1 MVFLSYKNNNK
12 LTKHLHSL
20 YSSVLFLSSI
30 PLLDNFDMKLKT
42 ITLCILLST
51 SANAG
56 AYAQSNAKAEN
67 TTQQNTA
74 QSKLNSSQQQ
84 NFKASADIIRNTY
97 ENQLYTLPAFKE
109 GHYGVRMFRQT
120 QDEKYAAAVWS
131 DMARVASKLSRLS
144 NEVYTQEQIVLY
156 SEKRIASYVDEED
169 ERSVRRYNITKHM
182 PEYLFL
188 GVDLL
193 GSMARANEYGLEHKN
208 DAKLRE
214 VIRRYDFSKYA
225 TNEEMVKAW
234 AAQLANQVYW
244 LRQLGEQDVVDEFVE
259 TFKSAYPDD
268 QDKKLSTQ
276 QFGNKIYGMTHIIF
290 GDSEYYQHQ
299 VSEKEHQWI
308 YDYFRENIDTIL
320 LRAKEDVIA
329 EVGLTFL
336 LAGLEDDPVVE
347 KTRLAIQASIDK
359 QQGMIPS
366 ITGDFDLEYGEHRNV
381 LAIMLLDW
389 QQVNEA
395 PTFQK
400 HPEVFKSLPYGL
412 VENKPH

>member
-1 MVFLSYKNNNK
+1 
-12 LTKHLHSL
+12 
-20 YSSVLFLSSI
+20 
-30 PLLDNFDMKLKT
+30 MKLKT
-42 ITLCILLST
+42 LTLCTLLST
-51 SANAG
+51 SVAIAFHAQASSETNEAVDVQENHNATSVPVV
-56 AYAQSNAKAEN
+56 QSQAESLYS
-67 TTQQNTA
+67 QE
-74 QSKLNSSQQQ
+74 QS
-84 NFKASADIIRNTY
+84 FKQSADLIRHTY
-97 ENQLYTLPAFKE
+97 ESQLYTLPAFKE
-109 GHYGVRMFRQT
+109 GHYGLRMYRQT
-120 QDEKYAAAVWS
+120 LDDKYAAAVWS

-144 NEVYTQEQIVLY
+144 NDVHTMEQIVLY
-156 SEKRIASYVDEED
+156 SEKRVASYVGDDD

-182 PEYLFL
+182 PEYLYL

-214 VIRRYDFSKYA
+214 IIRRYDFSRYV
-225 TNEEMVKAW
+225 TNEDMVKAW

-259 TFKSAYPDD
+259 TFKKAYPDD
-268 QDKKLSTQ
+268 KDKKLSSQ
-276 QFGNKIYGMTHIIF
+276 QFGNKIYGMTHVIF

-299 VSEKEHQWI
+299 VSEQEHQWI

-347 KTRLAIQASIDK
+347 KTRLAIQSSIDK
-359 QQGMIPS
+359 KRGMIPS

-395 PTFQK
+395 PTFK
-400 HPEVFKSLPYGL
+400 GNPKVFKTIPYGL
-412 VENKPH
+412 VENK

>member
-1 MVFLSYKNNNK
+1 
-12 LTKHLHSL
+12 
-20 YSSVLFLSSI
+20 
-30 PLLDNFDMKLKT
+30 MKLKT
-42 ITLCILLST
+42 ITLCTLLSASIT
-51 SANAG
+51 VAVHAQENAL
-56 AYAQSNAKAEN
+56 ATNVSSIQSQAD
-67 TTQQNTA
+67 
-74 QSKLNSSQQQ
+74 SLNSQEQS
-84 NFKASADIIRNTY
+84 FKQSADLIRATY
-97 ENQLYTLPAFKE
+97 ESQLYTLPAFKE
-109 GHYGVRMFRQT
+109 GHYGLRMYRQT
-120 QDEKYAAAVWS
+120 LDDKYSAAVWS
-131 DMARVASKLSRLS
+131 DMARVASKLNTLS
-144 NEVYTQEQIVLY
+144 NDVQTMEQIVLY
-156 SEKRIASYVDEED
+156 SEKRVASYVGDSD

-182 PEYLFL
+182 PEYLYL

-214 VIRRYDFSKYA
+214 IIRRYDFSRYV
-225 TNEEMVKAW
+225 TNEDMVKAW

-244 LRQLGEQDVVDEFVE
+244 LRQLGEQDVVDEFVD
-259 TFKSAYPDD
+259 TFKKAYPDD
-268 QDKKLSTQ
+268 KDKKLSSQ
-276 QFGNKIYGMTHIIF
+276 QYGNKIYGMTHVIF

-299 VSEKEHQWI
+299 VSEQDHQWI

-347 KTRLAIQASIDK
+347 KTRLAIQASIDEK
-359 QQGMIPS
+359 YGMIPS

-395 PTFQK
+395 PTLK
-400 HPEVFKSLPYGL
+400 GNPKVFTTIPYGL
-412 VENKPH
+412 IENQPLSQ

>member
-1 MVFLSYKNNNK
+1 MLFYTYDQSAWY
-12 LTKHLHSL
+12 LT
-20 YSSVLFLSSI
+20 
-30 PLLDNFDMKLKT
+30 NMKLKT
-42 ITLCILLST
+42 LTLCTLLSASATVAVHAQAT
-51 SANAG
+51 SDTQTAFD
-56 AYAQSNAKAEN
+56 
-67 TTQQNTA
+67 TQQTVNIQENKQATSVPSV
-74 QSKLNSSQQQ
+74 QSQADDLYSQEQS
-84 NFKASADIIRNTY
+84 FKQSADLIRTTY
-97 ENQLYTLPAFKE
+97 ESQLYTLAAFKE
-109 GHYGVRMFRQT
+109 GHYGLRMYRQT
-120 QDEKYAAAVWS
+120 LDDKYSAAVWS
-131 DMARVASKLSRLS
+131 DMARVASKLSGLS
-144 NEVYTQEQIVLY
+144 NDVQTMEQIVLY
-156 SEKRIASYVDEED
+156 SEKRVASYVGDND

-182 PEYLFL
+182 PEYLYL

-214 VIRRYDFSKYA
+214 IIRRYDFSRYV
-225 TNEEMVKAW
+225 TNEDMVKAW

-259 TFKSAYPDD
+259 TFKKAYPDS
-268 QDKKLSTQ
+268 QDRKLSSQ
-276 QFGNKIYGMTHIIF
+276 QYGNKIYGMTHVIF

-299 VSEKEHQWI
+299 VSEQEHQWI

-359 QQGMIPS
+359 EHGMIPS

-395 PTFQK
+395 PTLK
-400 HPEVFKSLPYGL
+400 GNPKVFTTIPYGL
-412 VENKPH
+412 VENQPLSK

>member
-1 MVFLSYKNNNK
+1 MLFYTYDQSAWY
-12 LTKHLHSL
+12 LT
-20 YSSVLFLSSI
+20 
-30 PLLDNFDMKLKT
+30 NMKLKT
-42 ITLCILLST
+42 LTLCTLLSASATVAVHAQAT
-51 SANAG
+51 SDTQTAFD
-56 AYAQSNAKAEN
+56 
-67 TTQQNTA
+67 TQQTVNIQENKQATSVPSV
-74 QSKLNSSQQQ
+74 QSQADDLNSQEQS
-84 NFKASADIIRNTY
+84 FKQSADLIRTTY
-97 ENQLYTLPAFKE
+97 ESQLYTLAAFKE
-109 GHYGVRMFRQT
+109 GHYGLRMYRQT
-120 QDEKYAAAVWS
+120 LDDKYSAAVWS
-131 DMARVASKLSRLS
+131 DMARVASKLSGLS
-144 NEVYTQEQIVLY
+144 NDVQTMEQIVLY
-156 SEKRIASYVDEED
+156 SEKRVASYVGDND

-182 PEYLFL
+182 PEYLYL

-214 VIRRYDFSKYA
+214 IIRRYDFSRYV
-225 TNEEMVKAW
+225 TNEDMVKAW

-259 TFKSAYPDD
+259 TFKKAYPDS
-268 QDKKLSTQ
+268 QDRKLSSQ
-276 QFGNKIYGMTHIIF
+276 QYGNKIYGMTHVIF

-299 VSEKEHQWI
+299 VSEQEHQWI

-359 QQGMIPS
+359 EHGMIPS

-395 PTFQK
+395 PTLK
-400 HPEVFKSLPYGL
+400 GNPKVFTTIPYGL
-412 VENKPH
+412 IENQPLSK

>member
-1 MVFLSYKNNNK
+1 
-12 LTKHLHSL
+12 
-20 YSSVLFLSSI
+20 
-30 PLLDNFDMKLKT
+30 MKLKT
-42 ITLCILLST
+42 LTLCTLLST
-51 SANAG
+51 SVAIAFHAQASSETNGAVDVQENHNATSVP
-56 AYAQSNAKAEN
+56 AVQSQAESLYS
-67 TTQQNTA
+67 QE
-74 QSKLNSSQQQ
+74 QS
-84 NFKASADIIRNTY
+84 FKQSADLIRQTY
-97 ENQLYTLPAFKE
+97 ESQLYTLPAFKE
-109 GHYGVRMFRQT
+109 GHYGLRMYRQT
-120 QDEKYAAAVWS
+120 LDDKYAAAVWS
-131 DMARVASKLSRLS
+131 DMARVASKLSSLS
-144 NEVYTQEQIVLY
+144 NDVHTMEQIVLY
-156 SEKRIASYVDEED
+156 SEKRVASYVGDDD

-182 PEYLFL
+182 PEYLYL

-214 VIRRYDFSKYA
+214 IIRRYDFSRYV
-225 TNEEMVKAW
+225 TNEDMVKAW

-259 TFKSAYPDD
+259 TFKKAYPDD
-268 QDKKLSTQ
+268 KDKKLSSQ
-276 QFGNKIYGMTHIIF
+276 QFGNKIYGMTHVIF

-299 VSEKEHQWI
+299 VSEQEHQWI

-347 KTRLAIQASIDK
+347 KTRLAIQSSIDK
-359 QQGMIPS
+359 KRGMIPS

-395 PTFQK
+395 PTFK
-400 HPEVFKSLPYGL
+400 GNPKVFKTIPYGL
-412 VENKPH
+412 VENQ

>member
-1 MVFLSYKNNNK
+1 
-12 LTKHLHSL
+12 
-20 YSSVLFLSSI
+20 
-30 PLLDNFDMKLKT
+30 MKLKT
-42 ITLCILLST
+42 LTLCTLLSISVAVAVHAQAT
-51 SANAG
+51 SDTLTAFD
-56 AYAQSNAKAEN
+56 
-67 TTQQNTA
+67 TQQTVTIQEPVNIQATIVPNV
-74 QSKLNSSQQQ
+74 QSQAGVLDSQEQS
-84 NFKASADIIRNTY
+84 FKQSADLIRTTY
-97 ENQLYTLPAFKE
+97 ESQLYTLPAFKE
-109 GHYGVRMFRQT
+109 GHYGLRMYRQT
-120 QDEKYAAAVWS
+120 LDDKYSAAVWS

-144 NEVYTQEQIVLY
+144 NDVHTMEQIVLY
-156 SEKRIASYVDEED
+156 SEKRVASYVGDSD

-182 PEYLFL
+182 PEYLYL

-214 VIRRYDFSKYA
+214 IIRRYDFSRYV
-225 TNEEMVKAW
+225 TNEDMVKAW

-244 LRQLGEQDVVDEFVE
+244 LRQLGEQDVVDEFVD
-259 TFKSAYPDD
+259 TFKKAYPDD
-268 QDKKLSTQ
+268 KDKKLSSQ
-276 QFGNKIYGMTHIIF
+276 QYGNKIYGMTHVIF

-299 VSEKEHQWI
+299 VSEQEHQWI

-336 LAGLEDDPVVE
+336 LAGLESDPVVE

-359 QQGMIPS
+359 TKGMIPS
-366 ITGDFDLEYGEHRNV
+366 VTGDFDLKYGEHRNV

-395 PTFQK
+395 PTYEGNPK
-400 HPEVFKSLPYGL
+400 VFTNIPYGL
-412 VENKPH
+412 VENQPLKH

>member
-1 MVFLSYKNNNK
+1 MLFYTYDQSAWY
-12 LTKHLHSL
+12 LT
-20 YSSVLFLSSI
+20 
-30 PLLDNFDMKLKT
+30 NMKLKT
-42 ITLCILLST
+42 LTLCTLLSASATVAVHAQAT
-51 SANAG
+51 SDTQTAFD
-56 AYAQSNAKAEN
+56 
-67 TTQQNTA
+67 TQQTVNIQENKQATSVPSV
-74 QSKLNSSQQQ
+74 QSQADDLNSQEQS
-84 NFKASADIIRNTY
+84 FKQSADLIRTTY
-97 ENQLYTLPAFKE
+97 ESQLYTLAAFKE
-109 GHYGVRMFRQT
+109 GHYGLRMYRQT
-120 QDEKYAAAVWS
+120 LDDKYSAAVWS
-131 DMARVASKLSRLS
+131 DMARVASKLSGLS
-144 NEVYTQEQIVLY
+144 NDVQTMEQIVLY
-156 SEKRIASYVDEED
+156 SEKRVASYVGDND

-182 PEYLFL
+182 PEYLYL

-214 VIRRYDFSKYA
+214 IIRRYDFSRYV
-225 TNEEMVKAW
+225 TNEDMVKAW

-259 TFKSAYPDD
+259 TFKKAYPDS
-268 QDKKLSTQ
+268 QDRKLSSQ
-276 QFGNKIYGMTHIIF
+276 QYGNKIYGMTHVIF

-299 VSEKEHQWI
+299 VSEQEHQWI

-359 QQGMIPS
+359 DHGMIPS

-395 PTFQK
+395 PTLK
-400 HPEVFKSLPYGL
+400 GNPKVFTTIPYGL
-412 VENKPH
+412 IENQPLSK

>member
-1 MVFLSYKNNNK
+1 
-12 LTKHLHSL
+12 
-20 YSSVLFLSSI
+20 
-30 PLLDNFDMKLKT
+30 MKLKT
-42 ITLCILLST
+42 LTLCTLLST
-51 SANAG
+51 SVAIAFHAQASSETNAAVDG
-56 AYAQSNAKAEN
+56 QDSHSATNVPTVQSHAESLYS
-67 TTQQNTA
+67 QE
-74 QSKLNSSQQQ
+74 QS
-84 NFKASADIIRNTY
+84 FKQSADLIRHTY
-97 ENQLYTLPAFKE
+97 ESQLYTLPAFKE
-109 GHYGVRMFRQT
+109 GHYGLRMYRQT
-120 QDEKYAAAVWS
+120 LDDKYAAAVWS
-131 DMARVASKLSRLS
+131 DMARVASKLSSLS
-144 NEVYTQEQIVLY
+144 NDVHTMDQIVLY
-156 SEKRIASYVDEED
+156 SEKRVASYVGDDD

-182 PEYLFL
+182 PEYLYL
-188 GVDLL
+188 GVELL

-214 VIRRYDFSKYA
+214 IIRRYDFSRYV
-225 TNEEMVKAW
+225 TNEDMVKAW

-259 TFKSAYPDD
+259 TFKKAYPDD
-268 QDKKLSTQ
+268 KDKKLSSQ
-276 QFGNKIYGMTHIIF
+276 QFGNKIYGMTHVIF

-299 VSEKEHQWI
+299 VSEQEHQWI

-347 KTRLAIQASIDK
+347 KTRLAIQSSIDK
-359 QQGMIPS
+359 KRGMIPS

-395 PTFQK
+395 PTFK
-400 HPEVFKSLPYGL
+400 GNPKVFKTIPYGL
-412 VENKPH
+412 VENK

>member
-1 MVFLSYKNNNK
+1 
-12 LTKHLHSL
+12 
-20 YSSVLFLSSI
+20 
-30 PLLDNFDMKLKT
+30 MKLKT
-42 ITLCILLST
+42 LTLCTLLSISVAVAVHAQAT
-51 SANAG
+51 SDTLTAFD
-56 AYAQSNAKAEN
+56 
-67 TTQQNTA
+67 TQQTVTIQEPVNIQATIVPNV
-74 QSKLNSSQQQ
+74 QSQAGILDSQEQS
-84 NFKASADIIRNTY
+84 FKQSADLIRTTY
-97 ENQLYTLPAFKE
+97 ESQLYTLPAFKE
-109 GHYGVRMFRQT
+109 GHYGLRMYRQT
-120 QDEKYAAAVWS
+120 LDDKYSAAVWS

-144 NEVYTQEQIVLY
+144 NDVHTMEQIVLY
-156 SEKRIASYVDEED
+156 SEKRVASYVGDSD

-182 PEYLFL
+182 PEYLYL

-214 VIRRYDFSKYA
+214 IIRRYDFSRYV
-225 TNEEMVKAW
+225 TNEDMVKAW

-244 LRQLGEQDVVDEFVE
+244 LRQLGEQDVVDEFVD
-259 TFKSAYPDD
+259 TFKKAYPDD
-268 QDKKLSTQ
+268 KDKKLSSQ
-276 QFGNKIYGMTHIIF
+276 QYGNKIYGMTHVIF

-299 VSEKEHQWI
+299 VSEQEHQWI

-336 LAGLEDDPVVE
+336 LAGLENDPVVE

-359 QQGMIPS
+359 TKGMIPS
-366 ITGDFDLEYGEHRNV
+366 VTGDFDLKYGEHRNV

-395 PTFQK
+395 PTYEGNPK
-400 HPEVFKSLPYGL
+400 VFTNIPYGL
-412 VENKPH
+412 VENQPLKH

>member
-1 MVFLSYKNNNK
+1 
-12 LTKHLHSL
+12 
-20 YSSVLFLSSI
+20 
-30 PLLDNFDMKLKT
+30 MKLKT
-42 ITLCILLST
+42 LTLCTLLST
-51 SANAG
+51 SVAIAFHAQASSETNEAVDVQENHNATSVP
-56 AYAQSNAKAEN
+56 AVQSQAESLYS
-67 TTQQNTA
+67 QE
-74 QSKLNSSQQQ
+74 QS
-84 NFKASADIIRNTY
+84 FKQSADLIRQTY
-97 ENQLYTLPAFKE
+97 ESQLYTLPAFKE
-109 GHYGVRMFRQT
+109 GHYGLRMYRQT
-120 QDEKYAAAVWS
+120 LDDKYAAAVWS
-131 DMARVASKLSRLS
+131 DMARVASKLSSLS
-144 NEVYTQEQIVLY
+144 NDVHTMEQIVLY
-156 SEKRIASYVDEED
+156 SEKRVASYVGDDD

-182 PEYLFL
+182 PEYLYL

-214 VIRRYDFSKYA
+214 IIRRYDFSRYV
-225 TNEEMVKAW
+225 TNEDMVKAW

-259 TFKSAYPDD
+259 TFKKAYPDD
-268 QDKKLSTQ
+268 KDKKLSSQ
-276 QFGNKIYGMTHIIF
+276 QFGNKIYGMTHVIF

-299 VSEKEHQWI
+299 VSEQEHQWI

-347 KTRLAIQASIDK
+347 KTRLAIQSSIDK
-359 QQGMIPS
+359 KRGMIPS

-395 PTFQK
+395 PTFK
-400 HPEVFKSLPYGL
+400 GNPKVFKTIPYGL
-412 VENKPH
+412 VENK

>member
-1 MVFLSYKNNNK
+1 
-12 LTKHLHSL
+12 
-20 YSSVLFLSSI
+20 
-30 PLLDNFDMKLKT
+30 MKLKT
-42 ITLCILLST
+42 LTLCTLLSISVAVAVHAQAT
-51 SANAG
+51 SDTLTAFD
-56 AYAQSNAKAEN
+56 
-67 TTQQNTA
+67 TQQTVTIQEPVNIQATIVPNV
-74 QSKLNSSQQQ
+74 QSQAGVLDSQEQS
-84 NFKASADIIRNTY
+84 FKQSADLIRTTY
-97 ENQLYTLPAFKE
+97 ESQLYTLPAFKE
-109 GHYGVRMFRQT
+109 GHYGLRMYRQT
-120 QDEKYAAAVWS
+120 LDDKYSAAVWS

-144 NEVYTQEQIVLY
+144 NDVHTMEQIVLY
-156 SEKRIASYVDEED
+156 SEKRVASYVGDSD

-182 PEYLFL
+182 PEYLYL

-214 VIRRYDFSKYA
+214 IIRRYDFSRYV
-225 TNEEMVKAW
+225 TNEDMVKAW

-244 LRQLGEQDVVDEFVE
+244 LRQLGEQDVVDEFVD
-259 TFKSAYPDD
+259 TFKKAYPDD
-268 QDKKLSTQ
+268 KDKKLSSQ
-276 QFGNKIYGMTHIIF
+276 QYGNKIYGMTHVIF

-299 VSEKEHQWI
+299 VSEQEHQWI

-336 LAGLEDDPVVE
+336 LAGLENDPVVE

-359 QQGMIPS
+359 TKGMIPS
-366 ITGDFDLEYGEHRNV
+366 VTGDFDLKYGEHRNV

-395 PTFQK
+395 PTYEGNPK
-400 HPEVFKSLPYGL
+400 VFTNIPYGL
-412 VENKPH
+412 LKNQPLKH

>member
-1 MVFLSYKNNNK
+1 
-12 LTKHLHSL
+12 
-20 YSSVLFLSSI
+20 
-30 PLLDNFDMKLKT
+30 MKLKT
-42 ITLCILLST
+42 LTLCTLLSASATVAVHAQAT
-51 SANAG
+51 SDTQTAFD
-56 AYAQSNAKAEN
+56 
-67 TTQQNTA
+67 TQQTVNIQENKQATSVPSV
-74 QSKLNSSQQQ
+74 QSQADDLDSQEQS
-84 NFKASADIIRNTY
+84 FKQSADLIRTTY
-97 ENQLYTLPAFKE
+97 ESQLYTLAAFKE
-109 GHYGVRMFRQT
+109 GHYGLRMYRQT
-120 QDEKYAAAVWS
+120 LDDKYSAAVWS
-131 DMARVASKLSRLS
+131 DMARVASKLSGLS
-144 NEVYTQEQIVLY
+144 NNVQTMEQIVLY
-156 SEKRIASYVDEED
+156 SEKRVASYVGDND

-182 PEYLFL
+182 PEYLYL

-214 VIRRYDFSKYA
+214 IIRRYDFSRYV
-225 TNEEMVKAW
+225 TNEDMVKAW

-259 TFKSAYPDD
+259 TFKKAYPDS
-268 QDKKLSTQ
+268 QDRKLSSQ
-276 QFGNKIYGMTHIIF
+276 QYGNKIYGMTHVIF

-299 VSEKEHQWI
+299 VSEQEHQWI

-359 QQGMIPS
+359 EHGMIPS

-395 PTFQK
+395 PTLK
-400 HPEVFKSLPYGL
+400 GNPKVFTTIPYGL
-412 VENKPH
+412 IENQPLSK

>member
-1 MVFLSYKNNNK
+1 MLFYTYDQSAWY
-12 LTKHLHSL
+12 LT
-20 YSSVLFLSSI
+20 
-30 PLLDNFDMKLKT
+30 NMKLKT
-42 ITLCILLST
+42 LALCTLLSASATVAVHAQTT
-51 SANAG
+51 SDTQTAFD
-56 AYAQSNAKAEN
+56 
-67 TTQQNTA
+67 TQQTVNIQENKQATSVPSV
-74 QSKLNSSQQQ
+74 QSQADDLYSQEQS
-84 NFKASADIIRNTY
+84 FKQSADLIRTTY
-97 ENQLYTLPAFKE
+97 ESQLYTLPAFKE
-109 GHYGVRMFRQT
+109 GHYGLRMYRQT
-120 QDEKYAAAVWS
+120 LDDKYSAAVWS
-131 DMARVASKLSRLS
+131 DMARVASKLSGLS
-144 NEVYTQEQIVLY
+144 NDVQTMEQIVLY
-156 SEKRIASYVDEED
+156 SEKRVASYVGDND

-182 PEYLFL
+182 PEYLYL

-214 VIRRYDFSKYA
+214 IIRRYDFSRYV
-225 TNEEMVKAW
+225 TNEDMVKAW

-259 TFKSAYPDD
+259 TFKKAYPDS
-268 QDKKLSTQ
+268 QDRKLSSQ
-276 QFGNKIYGMTHIIF
+276 QYGNKIYGMTHVIF

-299 VSEKEHQWI
+299 VSEQEHQWI

-359 QQGMIPS
+359 EHGMIPS

-395 PTFQK
+395 PTLK
-400 HPEVFKSLPYGL
+400 GNPKVFTTIPYGL
-412 VENKPH
+412 VENQPLSK

>member
-1 MVFLSYKNNNK
+1 
-12 LTKHLHSL
+12 
-20 YSSVLFLSSI
+20 
-30 PLLDNFDMKLKT
+30 MKLKT
-42 ITLCILLST
+42 LTLCTLLSASATVAVHAQAT
-51 SANAG
+51 SDTQTAFD
-56 AYAQSNAKAEN
+56 
-67 TTQQNTA
+67 TQQTVNIQENKQATSVPSV
-74 QSKLNSSQQQ
+74 QSQTDDLNSQEQS
-84 NFKASADIIRNTY
+84 FKQSADLIRTTY
-97 ENQLYTLPAFKE
+97 ESQLYTLAAFKE
-109 GHYGVRMFRQT
+109 GHYGLRMYRQT
-120 QDEKYAAAVWS
+120 LDDKYSAAVWS
-131 DMARVASKLSRLS
+131 DMARVASKLSGLS
-144 NEVYTQEQIVLY
+144 NDVQTMEQIVLY
-156 SEKRIASYVDEED
+156 SEKRVASYVGDND

-182 PEYLFL
+182 PEYLYL

-214 VIRRYDFSKYA
+214 IIRRYDFSRYV
-225 TNEEMVKAW
+225 TNEDMVKAW

-259 TFKSAYPDD
+259 TFKNAYPDS
-268 QDKKLSTQ
+268 QDRKLSSQ
-276 QFGNKIYGMTHIIF
+276 QYGNKIYGMTHVIF

-299 VSEKEHQWI
+299 VSEQEHQWI

-359 QQGMIPS
+359 DHGMIPS

-395 PTFQK
+395 PTLK
-400 HPEVFKSLPYGL
+400 GNPKVFTTIPYGL
-412 VENKPH
+412 IENQPLSK

>member
-1 MVFLSYKNNNK
+1 
-12 LTKHLHSL
+12 
-20 YSSVLFLSSI
+20 
-30 PLLDNFDMKLKT
+30 MKLKT
-42 ITLCILLST
+42 LTLCTLLSASVAVAVHAQAT
-51 SANAG
+51 SDAQTAFDTQQPANIQENKQATSVPNVPSPADSLNSQEQSFKQSAN
-56 AYAQSNAKAEN
+56 
-67 TTQQNTA
+67 
-74 QSKLNSSQQQ
+74 L
-84 NFKASADIIRNTY
+84 IRTTY
-97 ENQLYTLPAFKE
+97 ESQLYTLPAFKE
-109 GHYGVRMFRQT
+109 GHYGLRMYRQT
-120 QDEKYAAAVWS
+120 LDDKYSAAVWS
-131 DMARVASKLSRLS
+131 DMARVSSKLSRLS
-144 NEVYTQEQIVLY
+144 NDVQTMEQIVLY
-156 SEKRIASYVDEED
+156 SEKRVASYVGDDD

-182 PEYLFL
+182 PEYLYL

-214 VIRRYDFSKYA
+214 IIRRYDFSRYV
-225 TNEEMVKAW
+225 TNEDMIKAW

-244 LRQLGEQDVVDEFVE
+244 LRQLGEQDVVDEFVD
-259 TFKSAYPDD
+259 TFKKAYPDNK
-268 QDKKLSTQ
+268 DKKLSSQ
-276 QFGNKIYGMTHIIF
+276 QYGNKIYGMTHVIF

-299 VSEKEHQWI
+299 VSEQEHQWI

-347 KTRLAIQASIDK
+347 KTRLAIQASIDEK
-359 QQGMIPS
+359 YGMIPS

-395 PTFQK
+395 PTLK
-400 HPEVFKSLPYGL
+400 GNPKVFTTIPYGL
-412 VENKPH
+412 IENQPLSN

>member
-1 MVFLSYKNNNK
+1 
-12 LTKHLHSL
+12 
-20 YSSVLFLSSI
+20 
-30 PLLDNFDMKLKT
+30 MKLKT
-42 ITLCILLST
+42 ITLGVLLST
-51 SANAG
+51 SVVTG
-56 AYAQSNAKAEN
+56 CFAQQS
-67 TTQQNTA
+67 TTNKTVAPQTA
-74 QSKLNSSQQQ
+74 QSPQLQNTQQQ
-84 NFKASADIIRNTY
+84 SFKASADIIRNTY
-97 ENQLYTLPAFKE
+97 ESQLYTLPAFKE

-144 NEVYTQEQIVLY
+144 NDVYTQEQIVLY
-156 SEKRIASYVDEED
+156 SEKRIASYVDEDD

-193 GSMARANEYGLEHKN
+193 GSMARANEYGLEHQN
-208 DAKLRE
+208 DDKLRE
-214 VIRRYDFSKYA
+214 IIRRYDFSKYA

-244 LRQLGEQDVVDEFVE
+244 LRQLGEQDVVNEFVE
-259 TFKSAYPDD
+259 TFKSAYPDS
-268 QDKKLSTQ
+268 QDKQLSTQ

-395 PTFQK
+395 PTFKK
-400 HPEVFKSLPYGL
+400 HPKVFSNLPYGL

>member
-1 MVFLSYKNNNK
+1 MLFYTYDQSAWY
-12 LTKHLHSL
+12 LT
-20 YSSVLFLSSI
+20 
-30 PLLDNFDMKLKT
+30 NMKLKT
-42 ITLCILLST
+42 LTLCTLLSASATVAVHAQAT
-51 SANAG
+51 SDT
-56 AYAQSNAKAEN
+56 Q
-67 TTQQNTA
+67 TVFDTQQTVNIQENKQATSVPSV
-74 QSKLNSSQQQ
+74 QSQADDLNSQEQS
-84 NFKASADIIRNTY
+84 FKQSADLIRTTY
-97 ENQLYTLPAFKE
+97 ESQLYTLAAFKE
-109 GHYGVRMFRQT
+109 GHYGLRMYRQT
-120 QDEKYAAAVWS
+120 LDDKYSAAVWS
-131 DMARVASKLSRLS
+131 DMARVASKLSGLS
-144 NEVYTQEQIVLY
+144 NDVQTMEQIVLY
-156 SEKRIASYVDEED
+156 SEKRVASYVGDND

-182 PEYLFL
+182 PEYLYL

-214 VIRRYDFSKYA
+214 IIRRYDFSRYV
-225 TNEEMVKAW
+225 TNEDMVKAW

-259 TFKSAYPDD
+259 TFKKAYPDS
-268 QDKKLSTQ
+268 QDRKLSSQ
-276 QFGNKIYGMTHIIF
+276 QYGNKIYGMTHVIF

-299 VSEKEHQWI
+299 VSEQEHQWI

-359 QQGMIPS
+359 EHGMIPS

-395 PTFQK
+395 PTLK
-400 HPEVFKSLPYGL
+400 GNPKVFTTIPYGL
-412 VENKPH
+412 IENQSLSK

>member
-1 MVFLSYKNNNK
+1 
-12 LTKHLHSL
+12 
-20 YSSVLFLSSI
+20 
-30 PLLDNFDMKLKT
+30 MKLKT
-42 ITLCILLST
+42 LTLCTLLST
-51 SANAG
+51 SVAIAFHAQASSETNAAVDG
-56 AYAQSNAKAEN
+56 QDSHSATNVPTVQSHAESLYS
-67 TTQQNTA
+67 QE
-74 QSKLNSSQQQ
+74 QS
-84 NFKASADIIRNTY
+84 FKQSADLIRHTY
-97 ENQLYTLPAFKE
+97 ESQLYTLPAFKE
-109 GHYGVRMFRQT
+109 GHYGLRMYRQT
-120 QDEKYAAAVWS
+120 LDDKYAAAVWS
-131 DMARVASKLSRLS
+131 DMARVASKLSSLS
-144 NEVYTQEQIVLY
+144 NDVHTMEQIVLY
-156 SEKRIASYVDEED
+156 SEKRVASYVGDDD

-182 PEYLFL
+182 PEYLYL

-214 VIRRYDFSKYA
+214 IIRRYDFSRYV
-225 TNEEMVKAW
+225 TNEDMVKAW

-259 TFKSAYPDD
+259 TFKKAYPDD
-268 QDKKLSTQ
+268 KDKKLSSQ
-276 QFGNKIYGMTHIIF
+276 QFGNKIYGMTHVIF

-299 VSEKEHQWI
+299 VSEQEHQWI

-347 KTRLAIQASIDK
+347 KTRLAIQSSIDK
-359 QQGMIPS
+359 KHGMIPS

-395 PTFQK
+395 PTFK
-400 HPEVFKSLPYGL
+400 GNPKVFKTIPYGL
-412 VENKPH
+412 VENK

>member
-1 MVFLSYKNNNK
+1 MLFYTYDQSAWY
-12 LTKHLHSL
+12 LT
-20 YSSVLFLSSI
+20 
-30 PLLDNFDMKLKT
+30 NMKLKT
-42 ITLCILLST
+42 LTLCTLLSASATVAVHAQAT
-51 SANAG
+51 SDTQTAFD
-56 AYAQSNAKAEN
+56 
-67 TTQQNTA
+67 TQQTVNIQENKQATSVPNV
-74 QSKLNSSQQQ
+74 QSQADDLYSQEQS
-84 NFKASADIIRNTY
+84 FKQSADLIRTTY
-97 ENQLYTLPAFKE
+97 ESQLYTLAAFKE
-109 GHYGVRMFRQT
+109 GHYGLRMYRQT
-120 QDEKYAAAVWS
+120 LDDKYSAAVWS
-131 DMARVASKLSRLS
+131 DMARVASKLSGLS
-144 NEVYTQEQIVLY
+144 NGVQTMEQIVLY
-156 SEKRIASYVDEED
+156 SEKRVASYVGDND

-182 PEYLFL
+182 PEYLYL

-214 VIRRYDFSKYA
+214 IIRRYDFSRYV
-225 TNEEMVKAW
+225 TNEDMVKAW

-259 TFKSAYPDD
+259 TFKKAYPDS
-268 QDKKLSTQ
+268 QDRKLSSQ
-276 QFGNKIYGMTHIIF
+276 QYGNKIYGMTHVIF

-299 VSEKEHQWI
+299 VSEQEHQWI

-329 EVGLTFL
+329 EIGLTFL

-359 QQGMIPS
+359 EKGMIPS

-395 PTFQK
+395 PTLK
-400 HPEVFKSLPYGL
+400 GNPKVFTTIPYGL
-412 VENKPH
+412 IENQPLSK